1 MRRSWLGTR
10 YIWVVALGGLSL
22 WVGTVVKA
30 APWHAGA
37 SFLTGSTYQELFVLL
52 ALTTLSALSPIET
65 RGGGS
70 LSVTLAPLFGA
81 VAVPLPPWAVMTIA
95 ALGTIDLRVP
105 GKQIPWDRFVFN
117 RGMFILAYGIPSLLV
132 SGALLR
138 DPGTTP
144 FLLFLAAGLA
154 IAINTS
160 IMASSLSLLPG
171 TGLVATIR
179 TALGGNAL
187 TYLALPL

>member
-37 SFLTGSTYQELFVLL
+37 SFLTGSTYQELSVLL

-117 RGMFILAYGIPSLLV
+117 RGMFILAYGVPSLLL
-132 SGALLR
+132 SDALR
-138 DPGTTP
+138 HSPNSTP
-144 FLLFLAAGLA
+144 FLLLLAAVMV
-154 IAINTS
+154 ISINTLL
-160 IMASSLSLLPG
+160 MATAISLMRG
-171 TGLVATIR
+171 TGLITTVKT
-179 TALGGNAL
+179 
-187 TYLALPL
+187 